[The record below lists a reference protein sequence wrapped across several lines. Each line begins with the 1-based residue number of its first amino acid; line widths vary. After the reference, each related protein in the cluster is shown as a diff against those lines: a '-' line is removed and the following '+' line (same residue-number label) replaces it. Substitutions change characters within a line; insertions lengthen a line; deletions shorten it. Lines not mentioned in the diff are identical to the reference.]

1 MKSIFCGFYSTAAE
15 SIKDIWLS
23 ESTLF
28 VFDTN
33 CLLNLYRC
41 EEHTREEILDV
52 MRELKEK
59 TWIPFQVGFEYQR
72 NRISVIEESIV
83 SLSKIKD
90 ELKKIYT
97 QNIITSG
104 KVKKHLY
111 NSLSEEISTLQSQLK
126 ESIDIYIN
134 EKIEPRIANKK
145 KISDHDFI
153 RDEIDNI
160 IGENVGAIPT
170 QEYIDSLNELGQKR
184 YSKKQPPGF
193 NDDKKNEISLFKNVE
208 FQNKYGDLYLWKEI
222 IEKAKSENIKNVIFV
237 CDDNKSD
244 WCYST
249 DKNTYGPL
257 AALKTEICSEAKIQE
272 FRLITQLT
280 FLHEAKQFL
289 VNIQISESSLN
300 EVKELSYADES
311 SKNKK
316 YHTIKDI
323 FESYTNIKNGINRE
337 KEDDFYDGLNINE
350 YYLKID
356 KIRDLLSQAKSVDF
370 EAQENIEILDEALS
384 SNSKFRHIYTNEIK
398 DALIEDLK
406 QMYSLSV
413 IIDNSLKTETVL
425 DNDQII
431 SLEQNSEQL
440 KYLIQRIRLSL
451 VNLKR
456 YITFVKLA

>member
-72 NRISVIEESIV
+72 NRRKVIEESIV

-97 QNIITSG
+97 QNILTSG

-111 NSLSEEISTLQSQLK
+111 NALSEEISALQSQLK

-134 EKIEPRIANKK
+134 EKIEPRIINKK

-153 RDEIDNI
+153 RDEIDKI

-170 QEYIDSLNELGQKR
+170 QEYIDSLNELGHKR

-193 NDDKKNEISLFKNVE
+193 NDDAKNGISLFNNLE

-222 IEKAKSENIKNVIFV
+222 IEKAKSDNITNVVFV
-237 CDDNKSD
+237 CDDNKND
-244 WCYST
+244 WWYILGE
-249 DKNTYGPL
+249 NTYGPL

-289 VNIQISESSLN
+289 VNIQISESSLK
-300 EVKELSYADES
+300 EVEELSYANES
-311 SKNKK
+311 SKSIK
-316 YHTIKDI
+316 YHTIKDL
-323 FESYTNIKNGINRE
+323 FETYKNIKNGINRE

-370 EAQENIEILDEALS
+370 EAQENIEILDEALN

-431 SLEQNSEQL
+431 SLEQNSVQL
-440 KYLIQRIRLSL
+440 EYLIQRIRLSL